1 MADPCGWWRRGTGA
15 RRHSVQPGLCLCQDR
30 HFFLEASLDSR
41 ARTLRFFETATGH
54 VSDLHRFTRRVMD
67 FTLRP
72 NEGGILYTHDGL
84 DLWLA
89 ENFQ

>member
-1 MADPCGWWRRGTGA
+1 MLDGIPFSRGFAFAKTGI
-15 RRHSVQPGLCLCQDR
+15 
-30 HFFLEASLDSR
+30 FFLEASLDSR

-72 NEGGILYTHDGL
+72 NESGILYTQVDHDGL